1 MTSNKYRR
9 RRAMRTPT
17 TGVKYQNEPIQAP
30 LQKVDQSSSFNDLG
44 REDARRISEQNN
56 PNTRYIDNPSATT
69 SKRQLSDAMSR
80 QQALIRNAQREV
92 LGSKA
97 VTQLKPSGS
106 FAAPSV
112 PAHPQ
117 LVFKGGSVR
126 FQPRANLVT
135 AVAGVASQMLVEP
148 LSDVIS
154 DNIIFPLMEKAL
166 GRDIPSAAEIRR
178 LQQQGEQVHDFKDA
192 EVNALPE
199 ASLEVSV
206 IPLNPIDDVDMSIE
220 VSTPLEAIVEGV
232 EESHSPSPQDYER
245 NREYLIR
252 RAALGDNPTQEEMR
266 AVVAY
271 GLDQHRINF
280 PHLYKK
286 STQKEMS
293 DLKSSEEKDGFN

>member
-1 MTSNKYRR
+1 MSTNKYRR

-17 TGVKYQNEPIQAP
+17 AGTKYQNEPIQAP
-30 LQKVDQSSSFNDLG
+30 LQKVDKTPSFDALG
-44 REDARRISEQNN
+44 REDARRIAEQNN
-56 PNTRYIDNPSATT
+56 PNTRYIDKPTATT

-80 QQALIRNAQREV
+80 QQAVIRNAQRQV
-92 LGSKA
+92 LGSNA
-97 VTQLKPSGS
+97 VPQLKPSGS

-112 PAHPQ
+112 PPQSQ

-166 GRDIPSAAEIRR
+166 GRELPTSAELRQR
-178 LQQQGEQVHDFKDA
+178 MESEQQTPQQVRSTKDA
-192 EVNALPE
+192 VVDALPQTSPE
-199 ASLEVSV
+199 SSV
-206 IPLNPIDDVDMSIE
+206 MPLNPIDDDMPIE
-220 VSTPLEAIVEGV
+220 DSTPLEAIAEGV
-232 EESHSPSPQDYER
+232 KEPHSPSPEDDER

-252 RAALGDNPTQEEMR
+252 RAALGDNPTQEEMK

-271 GLDQHRINF
+271 GLEQHRINF
-280 PHLYKK
+280 PHLY
-286 STQKEMS
+286 
-293 DLKSSEEKDGFN
+293 